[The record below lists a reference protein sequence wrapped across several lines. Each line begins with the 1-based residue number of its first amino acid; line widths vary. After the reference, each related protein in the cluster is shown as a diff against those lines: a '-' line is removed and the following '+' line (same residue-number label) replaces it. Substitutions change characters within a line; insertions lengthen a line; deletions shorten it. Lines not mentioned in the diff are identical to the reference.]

1 MNKIITIALGALI
14 MFSSG
19 AFANEKFSE
28 LEHFENKRLLSSV
41 ALSISHFE
49 NETGKAYSELSVY
62 EQLYTDSNG
71 MLNYSNGVGD
81 LVQTNG
87 LIIVL
92 STKDKSFV
100 YYNGSFAYSVDN
112 DKEFLEDLEEKN
124 IGTQLYAISNYAGIK
139 I

>member
-1 MNKIITIALGALI
+1 MNKLLRIVLCAML
-14 MFSSG
+14 MSVPV
-19 AFANEKFSE
+19 ANATEKFTE
-28 LEHFENKRLLSSV
+28 LEHVENKRLLSSV

-49 NETGKAYSELSVY
+49 KATSQAYSELTIY

-71 MLNYSNGVGD
+71 MLNYSGGVGE

-100 YYNGSFAYSVDN
+100 YYNGLYAYSVDN
-112 DKEFLEDLEEKN
+112 DEEFYADLKERN
-124 IGTQLYAISNYAGIK
+124 IGTQLYAISNYAGIS